1 MLKINNMAHKIMLI
15 LLLLVYPTTA
25 YAYIDPGIGSLMLQ
39 GIIAGIAVVTTTI
52 GVYWK
57 KIKSF
62 FSKFKSKKQTFIW
75 PPLLADSRDGWRV
88 FGGGQGRRSKRYCGR

>member
-1 MLKINNMAHKIMLI
+1 MGRQIILI
-15 LLLLVYPTTA
+15 SFLLYPTSA
-25 YAYIDPGIGSLMLQ
+25 YAYLAPGIGSLMLQ

-62 FSKFKSKKQTFIW
+62 FSKFKSKKQTE
-75 PPLLADSRDGWRV
+75 
-88 FGGGQGRRSKRYCGR
+88 K

>member
-1 MLKINNMAHKIMLI
+1 MLKITNMAHKLILI
-15 LLLLVYPTTA
+15 LLLLIYPAKA

-39 GIIAGIAVVTTTI
+39 GIVAGIAVVMTTI

-62 FSKFKSKKQTFIW
+62 FSKSKSKKQTE
-75 PPLLADSRDGWRV
+75 
-88 FGGGQGRRSKRYCGR
+88 K

>member
-1 MLKINNMAHKIMLI
+1 MRRQITLI
-15 LLLLVYPTTA
+15 FLLIFYPTSA
-25 YAYIDPGIGSLMLQ
+25 YAYLDPGIGSLMLQ

-62 FSKFKSKKQTFIW
+62 FSKFKSKKQTE
-75 PPLLADSRDGWRV
+75 
-88 FGGGQGRRSKRYCGR
+88 K